1 MNLKKAKQEEGFW
14 SALVILFMVTLML
27 MGLGSFVLIRSEG
40 YNVVNQINALK
51 AEYAATGAVYYGF
64 QRLKIGDLEESYPVT
79 IGDVEVYLD
88 TSGTLPDIYLDVT
101 ANVSA
106 GGGSMESNLGIELDY
121 LRLDA
126 IYTTGDVSNIAVLDS
141 TGYPDDDLLVENADE
156 LPEIYQGVLD
166 SLASDQS
173 QVFGDP
179 TYEPA
184 DGYPSGDFFRPDGI
198 TPNVTHVLGNL
209 RVRTGR
215 TVWGIFVVEG
225 NLQIDYD
232 DFGADGYIEGVVY
245 MPNAGCTVTIGSD
258 AQVTGGIVTN
268 GDILRD
274 GLNPGIVQHNPV
286 YMRAFEPYHEE
297 MGFKIDEWIYE

>member
-40 YNVVNQINALK
+40 YNVVNQINTLK

-64 QRLKIGDLEESYPVT
+64 QRLKIGDLEESYPIT

-101 ANVSA
+101 ANIS
-106 GGGSMESNLGIELDY
+106 GGWMEANLGIELDY
-121 LRLDA
+121 TRLDA
-126 IYTTGDVSNIAVLDS
+126 IYTTGDVTNISVFDS
-141 TGYPDDDLLVENADE
+141 TGSPDDDLLVENADE
-156 LPEIYQGVLD
+156 LPEIYKSVLD
-166 SLASDQS
+166 SMSTDQ
-173 QVFGDP
+173 VHDEGAGTF
-179 TYEPA
+179 EPA
-184 DGYPSGDFFRPDGI
+184 DGYPNGDFYRPDGI
-198 TPNVTHVLGNL
+198 TPNVTHVLGNM

-225 NLQIDYD
+225 TVQIDYD

-245 MPNAGCTVTIGSD
+245 LPNAGSIVSIGSD
-258 AQVTGGIVTN
+258 AQVTGGIVSN
-268 GDILRD
+268 GDIQRD
-274 GLNPGIVQHNPV
+274 GLDPGVVRHNPV
-286 YMRAFEPYHEE
+286 YMRAFKPYHEE